1 MRFAFLSKSL
11 LIPLVTVFENE
22 LEIRKS
28 LQDVSI
34 IALEVKIMRATH
46 FARPV
51 GDQLAKSRLFVSCF
65 GQCGRKTRV
74 DTWLADEGLR
84 GLHIQMESMIPW

>member
-1 MRFAFLSKSL
+1 MRFAFLSMSL
-11 LIPLVTVFENE
+11 LMPLVTVFEKE

-28 LQDVSI
+28 LQHASI
-34 IALEVKIMRATH
+34 IALEVKIIRATH
-46 FARPV
+46 FARPE

-74 DTWLADEGLR
+74 DTWLAHEGLR
-84 GLHIQMESMIPW
+84 GLHIKI

>member
-28 LQDVSI
+28 LQDASI
-34 IALEVKIMRATH
+34 IALEVKIIRATH
-46 FARPV
+46 LARPE

-74 DTWLADEGLR
+74 DTWLDHKGLR
-84 GLHIQMESMIPW
+84 GLHIKLESMIPR

>member
-1 MRFAFLSKSL
+1 MRFAFLSMSL

-28 LQDVSI
+28 LQDASI
-34 IALEVKIMRATH
+34 IALEMKIIIATH

-74 DTWLADEGLR
+74 DTWLDHKGVQ
-84 GLHIQMESMIPW
+84 GLHIKMESMIPR

>member
-1 MRFAFLSKSL
+1 MSL
-11 LIPLVTVFENE
+11 LMPLVTVFENE

-28 LQDVSI
+28 LQHASI
-34 IALEVKIMRATH
+34 IALEVKIIRATN
-46 FARPV
+46 FASPE

-74 DTWLADEGLR
+74 DTWLAHEGLR
-84 GLHIQMESMIPW
+84 GLHIKI